1 MPAPI
6 DDLLVLQHEL
16 SDLLKTALAAVR
28 PAVHVLTPADL
39 AGEEDDDKAKTAG
52 AAHPVPAVNVVYL
65 GHKFSTD
72 ETRQRSDGRATLI
85 AQLFALE
92 VVTKSVRSLKA
103 GSAARND
110 GGVLAMRVFKAA
122 VGARLP
128 SAMSPVKFVPGPGP
142 VYRRGMQYLPL
153 VVSVDLGIVK

>member
-6 DDLLVLQHEL
+6 LDLLVLQDEL
-16 SDLLKTALAAVR
+16 VELLRTALADMR
-28 PAVHVLTPADL
+28 PAVHILTPADL
-39 AGEEDDDKAKTAG
+39 AADEADNKAPG
-52 AAHPVPAVNVVYL
+52 PAHPVPAVNVVYL
-65 GHKFSTD
+65 HHKFSPEQD
-72 ETRQRSDGRATLI
+72 RQRSDGRATLI

-103 GSAARND
+103 GSAARSG

-128 SAMSPVKFVPGPGP
+128 SAMGNVKFVPGPGP
-142 VYRRGMQYLPL
+142 VYRGGMQYLPL

>member
-1 MPAPI
+1 MPAPVLN
-6 DDLLVLQHEL
+6 LLVLQDEL
-16 SDLLKTALAAVR
+16 VDLLKAQLADMQ
-28 PAVHVLTPADL
+28 PAVHILTPADL
-39 AGEEDDDKAKTAG
+39 AGEEAEGKDKAPGK
-52 AAHPVPAVNVVYL
+52 AHPVPAVNVVYL
-65 GHKFSTD
+65 GHKFSLD
-72 ETRQRSDGRATLI
+72 QERQRTDGRATLI

-103 GSAARND
+103 GSAARNE

-128 SAMSPVKFVPGPGP
+128 SAMGAVKFVPGPGP
-142 VYRRGMQYLPL
+142 AYRGGMQYLPL